1 MKYQRY
7 LNGIALLRLSIIARK
22 KFSARQRTIRL
33 LHRIFNSGAPQRS
46 AKYYVA
52 VQMPRPVTGI
62 VLTLATIITLL
73 TAPLASG
80 QSLNSILSQAQNAK
94 APGSGQFKPNE
105 NVHPFGTSNSTTSLA
120 VRTGIVTLSNGKVLS
135 GQVWTTL
142 KTPFR
147 VWLADIKQY
156 RDIDIRLIKTIQ
168 VRVLKAKEIRD
179 WRYQQEGSDIK
190 NYSGKARPRISFA
203 YRFTT
208 LHGKAIT
215 GTLDAPLFVRVGGH
229 TFNLILYKRVEGK
242 LGEKLSSVV
251 YVKSVTLKV
260 TPSLVHYAAGLTRK
274 LPLLHWRKLLAG
286 ISAAPSSG
294 ARH

>member
-7 LNGIALLRLSIIARK
+7 LNGMALLRLSIIAGYQFGPWQQTSTFCSRG
-22 KFSARQRTIRL
+22 FSGGVQQRPAEYDA
-33 LHRIFNSGAPQRS
+33 APR
-46 AKYYVA
+46 
-52 VQMPRPVTGI
+52 RPMAIAGI
-62 VLTLATIITLL
+62 VSTLATILFLL
-73 TAPLASG
+73 TVPSASG
-80 QSLNSILSQAQNAK
+80 QSLSSILSKARNAK

-105 NVHPFGTSNSTTSLA
+105 NVHPFGASNSTTSLA
-120 VRTGIVTLSNGKVLS
+120 VREGIVTLSNGKVLS

-142 KTPFR
+142 RTPFR

-156 RDIDIRLIKTIQ
+156 RDIDIRLIKTVQ
-168 VRVLKAKEIRD
+168 VHVLKAGEIRD

-190 NYSGKARPRISFA
+190 NYSGKTRPRISFA

-208 LHGKAIT
+208 LRGKPVT

-251 YVKSVTLKV
+251 YVKSMTLKV
-260 TPSLVHYAAGLTRK
+260 TPALVRYAAGLTRK

-286 ISAAPSSG
+286 LGAAPSSV

>member
-7 LNGIALLRLSIIARK
+7 LNGTALLRLSIRARN
-22 KFSARQRTIRL
+22 KFRARQRTGRL
-33 LHRIFNSGAPQRS
+33 LNRIFTGDFRQRLVEYYAAPR
-46 AKYYVA
+46 V
-52 VQMPRPVTGI
+52 PRGI
-62 VLTLATIITLL
+62 AGIISSLATIVFLL
-73 TAPLASG
+73 TVPPASG
-80 QSLNSILSQAQNAK
+80 QSLNSILSQAQKVK

-120 VRTGIVTLSNGKVLS
+120 VRTGVVTLSNGKVLS

-156 RDIDIRLIKTIQ
+156 RDIDIRLIKTIH

-190 NYSGKARPRISFA
+190 NYSGKTRPRISFA

-208 LHGKAIT
+208 LHGKTIT

-251 YVKSVTLKV
+251 YVKSVMLKV
-260 TPSLVHYAAGLTRK
+260 TPAIVHYAAGLTRR
-274 LPLLHWRKLLAG
+274 LPLIHWRKLLAG
-286 ISAAPSSG
+286 PRAMLGKSTTK
-294 ARH
+294 